1 MARWARQFLEA
12 SQGTLE
18 TLAQY
23 VLVHETIDQTLLARR
38 LAGLSPTVQRGL
50 VALGPMQVWDG

>member
-23 VLVHETIDQTLLARR
+23 LLVHETIDQAMLARR
-38 LAGLSPTVQRGL
+38 LAGLPPTVQRGP
-50 VALGPMQVWDG
+50 VA